1 MSGKTPDACREFFM
15 FKDVSLA
22 DFVEKT
28 SSSEPSPGGGSV
40 AALTLANGAALAAM
54 QCNLTVGK
62 KGYEDVWDKASEIAS
77 KCEKSSREFLD
88 FIDRDCEAFD
98 AFMAALKMPKDTDE
112 QVEARKKA
120 MATATERATLVPLE
134 LAQKGEKLFDNAVFA
149 VEKGNKTAVSDGYM
163 AGMLL
168 STGVKSALLNVKI
181 NLPMLKNAALFES
194 VDKEVKRLEKSADE
208 FLTQIS
214 KKVEL

>member
-1 MSGKTPDACREFFM
+1 
-15 FKDVSLA
+15 
-22 DFVEKT
+22 
-28 SSSEPSPGGGSV
+28 
-40 AALTLANGAALAAM
+40 
-54 QCNLTVGK
+54 
-62 KGYEDVWDKASEIAS
+62 
-77 KCEKSSREFLD
+77 
-88 FIDRDCEAFD
+88 
-98 AFMAALKMPKDTDE
+98 
-112 QVEARKKA
+112 
-120 MATATERATLVPLE
+120 
-134 LAQKGEKLFDNAVFA
+134 
-149 VEKGNKTAVSDGYM
+149 M